1 MNMTTTISK
10 NTKRKSLFKRSDNN
24 QKEMSKLKTSICDVP
39 VKALCLIYNLGLFII
54 TLILSGFTFAVM
66 MYSSVMLTSLSIGL
80 FGFDVN
86 NVNIILI
93 MAMLVIILFVVLTMF
108 TAFKYIIGVYFKK
121 IFMKHKMKYIRDEN
135 TGKLKIEK

>member
-1 MNMTTTISK
+1 MSTTISK
-10 NTKRKSLFKRSDNN
+10 NMKRKSLIEKSNDN
-24 QKEMSKLKTSICDVP
+24 QKEMSKLKAFVCDAP
-39 VKALCLIYNLGLFII
+39 VKILCGIYNLGLFII

-80 FGFDVN
+80 FGFNVN
-86 NVNIILI
+86 NVDIILI

-108 TAFKYIIGVYFKK
+108 TAFKYVVGIYFKK
-121 IFMKHKMKYIRDEN
+121 IFMNHKMKYIRDEN

>member
-1 MNMTTTISK
+1 MTTTISK

-24 QKEMSKLKTSICDVP
+24 QKEMSKLKASICDVA
-39 VKALCLIYNLGLFII
+39 VIALCLIYYLGLFII
-54 TLILSGFTFAVM
+54 TLFLSGFTFAVM

-108 TAFKYIIGVYFKK
+108 TAFKYVIGVYFKK
-121 IFMKHKMKYIRDEN
+121 IFMKYKMKYIRDEN